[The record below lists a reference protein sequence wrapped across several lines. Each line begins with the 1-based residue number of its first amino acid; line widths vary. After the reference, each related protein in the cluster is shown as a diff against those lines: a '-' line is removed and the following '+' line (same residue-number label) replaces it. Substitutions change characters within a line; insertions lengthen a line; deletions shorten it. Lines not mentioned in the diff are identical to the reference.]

1 MSFRILKL
9 LHDSLIINSTSYI
22 NSTTLTKKINMT
34 TYFENLTVELPEFK
48 HLIDDI
54 VIDI

>member
-48 HLIDDI
+48 HLIDYI
-54 VIDI
+54 AIDI

>member
-54 VIDI
+54 AIDI